1 MSCAVRILLSCF
13 LLQLAYAEGKGTEE
27 STESTPGNPLARGWG
42 DDITWVSFEDGLKIV
57 KEQKRPM
64 FLLIHKSW
72 CPACQALKPKF
83 TKAKQIVDLSKYFVM
98 VNAQD
103 DEEPWEEVYKPDGA
117 YIPRIL
123 FLGKEGT
130 VMTDMKNPSSNSGQY
145 MYYYPTPTPIIKS
158 MKEVLLKLEIVGK
171 DVLDNIDDGSV
182 KTAETSKQEL

>member
-1 MSCAVRILLSCF
+1 
-13 LLQLAYAEGKGTEE
+13 
-27 STESTPGNPLARGWG
+27 
-42 DDITWVSFEDGLKIV
+42 
-57 KEQKRPM
+57 M

-83 TKAKQIVDLSKYFVM
+83 TKAKQIVELSKYFVM

-130 VMTDMKNPSSNSGQY
+130 VMTEMKNPSSNSDQY
-145 MYYYPTPTPIIKS
+145 LYYYPTPTPIIKS
-158 MKEVLLKLEIVGK
+158 MKDVLLKLEIVGK
-171 DVLDNIDDGSV
+171 DVLDKIDDGSA
-182 KTAETSKQEL
+182 KTADASKQEL